1 MMINK
6 KVKIFVRPLCLIM
19 LFCMMAVT
27 SNCALATISAFKYS
41 KETTIEDDDGAA
53 VGNDPEELFSVDDQ
67 ITLAWDA
74 PPSAVDTYKVLLR
87 VHDTQDWLLLQDN
100 ISAAA
105 PLEYTVL
112 HEPALNGLWDFGV
125 VAVDDMGEESV
136 VHNSMDVTADPSS
149 GWYLIWDY

>member
-1 MMINK
+1 M
-6 KVKIFVRPLCLIM
+6 
-19 LFCMMAVT
+19 
-27 SNCALATISAFKYS
+27 
-41 KETTIEDDDGAA
+41 DDR
-53 VGNDPEELFSVDDQ
+53 

-136 VHNSMDVTADPSS
+136 VHTSMDVTADPSS

>member
-6 KVKIFVRPLCLIM
+6 KVRIFVRPLYLIM
-19 LFCMMAVT
+19 LFCMMAVA
-27 SNCALATISAFKYS
+27 SSCALATISAFKYS
-41 KETTIEDDDGAA
+41 KETTIETDDGAA
-53 VGNDPEELFSVDDQ
+53 IGTDPEELFSVDNQ

-105 PLEYTVL
+105 PLEYIVL
-112 HEPALNGLWDFGV
+112 HEPALNGVWDFGV
-125 VAVDDMGEESV
+125 VAVDDMSEESA
-136 VHNSMDVTADPSS
+136 VHNSLDVTADPNS